1 MPDDHEGRLT
11 RLEQGFDKLT
21 AVMIDLAEMQS
32 KVEDQLLRFLAS
44 QGEINARLDRTLA
57 AILDLL
63 QRPPN
68 GH

>member
-1 MPDDHEGRLT
+1 
-11 RLEQGFDKLT
+11 
-21 AVMIDLAEMQS
+21 MIDLAEMQS